1 MIINRTVGV
10 DIMQIEEKT
19 WDCVIIGGGIA
30 GLTASIYLARA
41 GKSVLV
47 LEKSKTLGGRGR
59 TTNKLDSYI
68 NLGPHALYSKGKSIE
83 VLNELGI
90 EIDGGIVP
98 TKGKILHKD
107 EIFELPATAISLL
120 TSPLLNWKAK
130 KELFSFFIKYKKIDT
145 NKIVNI
151 PLHQW
156 LQHNMKNEVVR
167 QLILMLSRLSTYSND
182 PELISAGAALK
193 QLQLGNAIY
202 LHYGWQSMINALE
215 KMATQ
220 VGVRFQTSKQV
231 KKVNGSFPQ
240 FTVHTNDETITAHHV
255 LSTSSPHETAKMFSE
270 HESTPEIIKEY
281 HPVYV
286 ACLDLVLSRLPNPQ
300 MDFVLS
306 LEDPFYFS
314 NHSRIA
320 KLSERDYHVVHV
332 IKYTNANE
340 NSERELE
347 DFVEKIQPGWKE
359 YVVYKRY
366 LPRMTVSNGL
376 VLANQSKRPSPK
388 VKQIPGFYIA
398 GDWVG
403 DGMLVDASFQS
414 ARKAAQLILENTR

>member
-1 MIINRTVGV
+1 
-10 DIMQIEEKT
+10 MQIEEKT

-59 TTNKLDSYI
+59 TTNKVDSYL
-68 NLGPHALYSKGKSIE
+68 NFGPHALYSKGKSIE
-83 VLNELGI
+83 ILNELGI

-98 TKGKILHKD
+98 TKGKILHND
-107 EIFELPATAISLL
+107 EIYDLPATAISLL

-145 NKIVNI
+145 SRIKNI
-151 PLHQW
+151 PLRQW
-156 LQHNMKNEVVR
+156 LQHKMKNEMAR
-167 QLILMLSRLSTYSND
+167 QLILMLSRLATYSNE
-182 PELISAGAALK
+182 PELISAGTALK

-215 KMATQ
+215 KTATE
-220 VGVRFQTSKQV
+220 VGVHFRTNQNV
-231 KKVNGSFPQ
+231 KKVDGSFPQ
-240 FTVHTNDETITAHHV
+240 FTVHTNDETITTHHV
-255 LSTSSPHETAKMFSE
+255 LSTSTPHETAKMFSE
-270 HESTPEIIKEY
+270 HENTPDIKNSI
-281 HPVYV
+281 PVQV
-286 ACLDLVLSRLPNPQ
+286 ACMDLVLSRLPNPQ
-300 MDFVLS
+300 IDFALG

-332 IKYTNANE
+332 MKYTNTDE
-340 NSERELE
+340 NTERELY
-347 DFVEKIQPGWKE
+347 DFMDKVQPGWKE
-359 YVVYKRY
+359 YVVFKRY

-376 VLANQSKRPSPK
+376 ALANQSKRPSPK
-388 VKQIPGFYIA
+388 VDQIPGFYIA

>member
-1 MIINRTVGV
+1 
-10 DIMQIEEKT
+10 MQIEEQT

-30 GLTASIYLARA
+30 GLTASIYLAQA

-59 TTNKLDSYI
+59 TTNKMDSYL
-68 NLGPHALYSKGKSIE
+68 NLGPHALYTNGKSIE
-83 VLNELGI
+83 ILNELGI

-98 TKGKILHKD
+98 TKGKILHNDKIYD
-107 EIFELPATAISLL
+107 LPATAISLL
-120 TSPLLNWKAK
+120 TSPLLSWKAK
-130 KELFSFFIKYKKIDT
+130 KELFSFFIKYKTIDT
-145 NKIVNI
+145 NRIKNI

-156 LQHNMKNEVVR
+156 LQHKMKNEVAR
-167 QLILMLSRLSTYSND
+167 QLILMLSRLATYSNE
-182 PELISAGAALK
+182 PERISAGAALK

-215 KMATQ
+215 KRATEA
-220 VGVRFQTSKQV
+220 GVHFQTSKQV

-240 FTVHTNDETITAHHV
+240 FTVHTNDEMITAHHV
-255 LSTSSPHETAKMFSE
+255 LSTSTPHEIAKMFSE
-270 HESTPEIIKEY
+270 HERAPEIKEC

-286 ACLDLVLSRLPNPQ
+286 SCIDLVLSRLPNPNI
-300 MDFVLS
+300 DFALS

-332 IKYTNANE
+332 MKYTIATE
-340 NSERELE
+340 DTERELE
-347 DFVEKIQPGWKE
+347 DFIEKVQPGWKE

-366 LPRMTVSNGL
+366 LPRMIVSNGL
-376 VLANQSKRPSPK
+376 VLAQSKRPSPK
-388 VKQIPGFYIA
+388 VDQIPGFYIA